1 MNKNVSPNLNAA
13 QLKAVSAPTG
23 PLLVLAGAGTGKTR
37 VVISRIAQLVQRG
50 TCPTRILAVTFTNR
64 AAREMLSRAN
74 QLLKRKKDGP
84 KPEIS
89 TIHSLCVRILRRHAS
104 RLGYPE
110 RFIIID
116 RGDQE
121 GTARKVLKDLRV
133 PDASLRPA
141 DLLQRVSRW
150 KSVGVRP
157 ADAFSNLSADADESW
172 ELAAAGYR
180 RYQEAL
186 RAVGAMDFDDLLIAA
201 DELFTTH
208 EDIRQTESSRFDHIL
223 VDEYQDTSGIQERI
237 LMALARDHQSL
248 CVVGDDDQ
256 SIYAWRGAQIHHILD
271 FAHRWPD
278 ATVVRLEENYRSTP
292 EIIKAA
298 NALIT
303 HNSKRH
309 GKTLVAKSPAG
320 VPPTINQ
327 AQDEVNEAQD
337 VVSEVE
343 SLLREGATIPA
354 ETAILVRTGEQTRVF
369 EQELRRR
376 DIPYELIGSRSFF
389 DRREVK
395 DTLAFLRLIIDPDD
409 DMALSRIANVPPRG
423 LSSHT
428 IEKCRTAASI
438 GGRSLWQELKH
449 ASQNN
454 ELTRAAMG
462 GAHSL
467 EQLVALRDRAATV
480 GAAETL
486 RIALAQ
492 TGYQKYL
499 ERIYEDD
506 LHEAEARWL
515 CVEEVV
521 NALAQHEKTHR
532 IAKNCNDFVQL
543 ARQFLDDL
551 ILEITEAERLES
563 DQDKGKGNKLRLM
576 TLHAAKGLEFDCVW
590 MVGMEE
596 GLLPHARSLN
606 EGIQA
611 VDEERRLCYVGVTR
625 ARKRL
630 SLSLCLTR
638 MKWGKTKMCRPSRF
652 LYELTDQAEKFEPC
666 DDDSVHSSSKSKEK
680 VTRKR
685 AVRRR

>member
-1 MNKNVSPNLNAA
+1 MNKNFPPNLNAA
-13 QLKAVSAPTG
+13 QLRAVSAPAG

-37 VVISRIAQLVQRG
+37 VVISRIAQLVKRG
-50 TCPTRILAVTFTNR
+50 ACPSRILAVTFTNR
-64 AAREMLSRAN
+64 AAREMLGRAN

-150 KSVGVRP
+150 KSVGIRP

-186 RAVGAMDFDDLLIAA
+186 KAVGAMDFDDLLISVDA
-201 DELFTTH
+201 LFTTH
-208 EDIRQTESSRFDHIL
+208 EDIRQKESRRFDHIL

-309 GKTLVAKSPAG
+309 GKTLVSKSPAG

-395 DTLAFLRLIIDPDD
+395 DILAFLRLIIDPND

-423 LSSHT
+423 LSNHT
-428 IEKCRTAASI
+428 IEKCRNAASI
-438 GGRSLWQELKH
+438 AGRSLWQELEH
-449 ASQNN
+449 ASNNN
-454 ELTRAAMG
+454 ELTRAARG
-462 GAHSL
+462 GMHSL
-467 EQLVALRDRAATV
+467 EQLVALRDSAATV

-486 RIALAQ
+486 RIALDQ
-492 TGYQKYL
+492 VGYKKYL
-499 ERIYEDD
+499 ERVYDDD
-506 LHEAEARWL
+506 LNEAEARWL
-515 CVEEVV
+515 CVEDVV

-532 IAKNCNDFVQL
+532 ITNNCNDFVQL

-551 ILEITEAERLES
+551 ILEITEAERLEN

-596 GLLPHARSLN
+596 GLLPHVRSLKD
-606 EGIQA
+606 GIQA

-630 SLSLCLTR
+630 ALTLCLTR
-638 MKWGKTKMCRPSRF
+638 MKWGKTKPCRPSRF
-652 LYELTDQAEKFEPC
+652 LYELTEQAEKFEPC
-666 DDDSVHSSSKSKEK
+666 SDDMAHTSSHPKAKEP
-680 VTRKR
+680 RKR
-685 AVRRR
+685 TARRR